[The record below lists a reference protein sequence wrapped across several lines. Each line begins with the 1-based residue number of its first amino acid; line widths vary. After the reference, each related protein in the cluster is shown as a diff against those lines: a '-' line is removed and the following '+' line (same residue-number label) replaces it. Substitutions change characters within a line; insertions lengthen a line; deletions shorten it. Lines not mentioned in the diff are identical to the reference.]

1 MSRADPSGLC
11 FTAGPYCPGAH
22 GGGGFTSI
30 SPVLTGRHF
39 QWRYHF
45 TTVVYWVLGGF
56 GGWPWDGGHGAGF
69 LVPAISFFIG
79 GELESVP
86 RSRAV
91 SLSQEATPADGRM
104 SSPLPPW
111 LAFTPGEAASIGIGF
126 IPVFGTAASVYEVA
140 TGRDLFTGE
149 EVHRGMAMIGVVP
162 GGKLIRAA
170 GNRASAAK
178 PIGEYGPR
186 GGRLTLRQPMINQ
199 HGRSRRT

>member
-1 MSRADPSGLC
+1 M
-11 FTAGPYCPGAH
+11 
-22 GGGGFTSI
+22 
-30 SPVLTGRHF
+30 
-39 QWRYHF
+39 
-45 TTVVYWVLGGF
+45 
-56 GGWPWDGGHGAGF
+56 
-69 LVPAISFFIG
+69 PAISFFIG
-79 GELESVP
+79 RELESVP

-111 LAFTPGEAASIGIGF
+111 RVFTPGEAASIGIGF